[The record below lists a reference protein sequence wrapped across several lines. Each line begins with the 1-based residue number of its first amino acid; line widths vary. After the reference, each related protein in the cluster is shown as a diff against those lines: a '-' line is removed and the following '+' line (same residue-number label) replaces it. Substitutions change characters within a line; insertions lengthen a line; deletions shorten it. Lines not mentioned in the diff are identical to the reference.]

1 MYYDA
6 SDAQFLMSIPLED
19 NNDYNVQLG
28 GRANYSITTDP
39 DTGAQ
44 VLRITFEDSD
54 GTRLEGEWRLSLV
67 SLTKTGEPEAE
78 EVASE

>member
-6 SDAQFLMSIPLED
+6 SDAQFLMGLVSGAFRHDPPTEGVGSYD
-19 NNDYNVQLG
+19 
-28 GRANYSITTDP
+28 ITTDP

-44 VLRITFEDSD
+44 VLRVLFERENGVD
-54 GTRLEGEWRLSLV
+54 LQGEWRLSLV

-78 EVASE
+78 EVAGE